1 MAKRRRTFQHQW
13 NRFMAAV
20 LFVLGAALSPT
31 APSETKETR
40 VSKAEAAQLDAA
52 GRIGNQLSAL
62 AVKLDGSGND
72 GDSDPILSAP
82 SVFAW
87 TGTSPLRD
95 FPTPIQPAT
104 RADRPARD
112 GDSRAPP
119 SA

>member
-31 APSETKETR
+31 APSETRETR

-52 GRIGNQLSAL
+52 GRIGSQLSAL
-62 AVKLDGSGND
+62 AVKRDGGGND
-72 GDSDPILSAP
+72 GDHDQFLPAP

-87 TGTSPLRD
+87 TDGSPLRD
-95 FPTPIQPAT
+95 VPTPGQPAS
-104 RADRPARD
+104 RPDRPARD